1 MLGGWQPMWQIFLTS
16 WVNGIRLSNRRE
28 GIGANMTQKKSPGEA
43 ATSAGGKPEQKK
55 THSKSLPNGE
65 QEFEGRPSDLSEGHW
80 HMLTVESGLSSEV
93 IVARHYQTVTTKA
106 DLKSRGFS
114 DSQLR
119 VPTLLIPIYDVHGEL
134 ALYQARPDEPRI
146 KNGRPIKY
154 ETLSGGRMVLDCH
167 PSIRHQLANPTVPL
181 WITEGI
187 KKGDSLVS
195 HGCLLGVWNWRGTNE
210 YGGKTALPDW
220 EHIALNGRLVHLAF
234 DSDVMV
240 KPNVSQALV
249 RLSALLTQRGAQ
261 VRYIYLPGGE
271 SGAKIGVDDY
281 LVEGHT
287 VKDLL
292 TLATD
297 QLREPPTTE
306 VPAKQSRPIIQVNN
320 RFLRETVDDALDALQ
335 KTNDPP
341 VIFRRG
347 SVLVPSRECWT
358 VWPTAWC

>member
-1 MLGGWQPMWQIFLTS
+1 MS
-16 WVNGIRLSNRRE
+16 
-28 GIGANMTQKKSPGEA
+28 EA
-43 ATSAGGKPEQKK
+43 
-55 THSKSLPNGE
+55 
-65 QEFEGRPSDLSEGHW
+65 HW
-80 HMLTVESGLSSEV
+80 HMLAKESGLSSEV
-93 IVARHYQTVTTKA
+93 IVARIYRTVTTKA

-146 KNGRPIKY
+146 KNGKPIKY
-154 ETLSGGRMVLDCH
+154 ETLAGGRMVLDAH
-167 PSIRHQLANPTVPL
+167 PSIRHQLADPKVPL

-195 HGCLLGVWNWRGTNE
+195 HGCCTIALLGVWNWRGTNE
-210 YGGKTALPDW
+210 HGGKTVLPDW
-220 EHIALNGRLVHLAF
+220 EYIALNGRRVYLAF

-240 KPNVSQALV
+240 KREVFQALM
-249 RLSALLTQRGAQ
+249 RLSAFLTQRGAQ

-271 SGAKIGVDDY
+271 SGAKVGVDDY
-281 LVEGHT
+281 LVGGHT
-287 VKDLL
+287 VTDLL
-292 TLATD
+292 ALATD

-306 VPAKQSRPIIQVNN
+306 AQAKQYLPIIQVNH

-335 KTNDPP
+335 KANDPP

-347 SVLVPSRECWT
+347 SVLVRVQTEPALASGHADHRHAQGHVGPGGRLHDADGERG
-358 VWPTAWC
+358 